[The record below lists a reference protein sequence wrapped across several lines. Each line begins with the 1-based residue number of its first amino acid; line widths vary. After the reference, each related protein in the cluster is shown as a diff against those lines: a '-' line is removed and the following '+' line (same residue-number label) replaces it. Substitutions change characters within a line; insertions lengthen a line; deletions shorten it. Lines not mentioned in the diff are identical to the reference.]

1 VALQIGELF
10 VNIKANMSELKRN
23 LDQARQDSE
32 RAGNAI
38 GDALK
43 KGFGFAAGMAG
54 FQGLSSALHELAQS
68 ALDFGGTMQKVKV
81 LSDATN
87 EEMKQLTD
95 TALKMAPAMGFKATE
110 AAEGLQELAAS
121 GFTAQQMAVML
132 PAVMSAAAASGEKLS
147 LASELVASQL
157 HSFGMEASQAG
168 HIADVLAKASNISAI
183 GMQDLNYSLKYAGPV
198 AHAVGVSFE
207 ELGAAIAVMG
217 NNGIKGEQAG
227 TTLRSSIESLINP
240 SREARDTM
248 AALGISVKDSQGN
261 LLPLATILGTF
272 QEKLQNATSAQKAQ
286 AVAMIFGKEAA
297 SGMLSLIAAG
307 PDKLK
312 EFTKELEN
320 SAGSSKKAA
329 EEMNNNFGGSL
340 KKLQGTIQAVAVD
353 IEKTLD
359 PILKSVTDSLNKMF
373 SSLKNSDE
381 FKTSLSQSAST
392 IASVFKLVV
401 ENSDKVILAIKAIS
415 SAFVAMRVVAV
426 LNIATIAKALE
437 TLKLLLLS
445 TRGWVGIAAAAFVVL
460 EDSAGKNLYGIGDK
474 QRSLGEFFVQSW
486 KLMVNNALIIWYGF
500 CQLVNQTANGIFKV
514 INGIG
519 KAFGSAGDLINTK
532 WIDEQK
538 AHLEGLV
545 QESDK
550 LANSVGDAGAKVA
563 EAFSS
568 WKTPGDPNADF
579 QSLDSASYNTK
590 ADQIAGLGDAFKG
603 LGADASAAMPEVSGL
618 GSLLDDIGQKSKKGA
633 KDSREEWEKLSD
645 ALQSSLRVIQAQ
657 WQLTTI
663 EMGANAEQTKKLEA
677 ELSSLNDQY
686 YIQNQIVEE
695 ARQGY
700 ETMLATKGIAAKETA
715 EAADAYAK
723 ESKTLADMKD
733 RMDEINLTL
742 AKHEEIVNKLRDDI
756 SNLNILHETQLA
768 KLAATATKVDELRLK
783 QKQLNEDLTKQA
795 DLIKALTTE
804 YEAVKAAK
812 GEDSNETRKAYTE
825 LIKAQ
830 SEEAKMRKE
839 LRDTDKS
846 FKEQANNVKELR
858 DKLTDLTTKYDEVI
872 KKQKDDLADALS
884 DYAKK
889 VLETNK
895 KLADDEKK
903 LTDDFKKT
911 LNDRAKSLSD
921 FVGLFE
927 AVQPKQVSGTQLLNN
942 LKGQVDTFEGWQ
954 KNIQTLA
961 AKGVDQGLI
970 AELKEMGPKSASEV
984 AALTTL
990 TDTQLQQYVALWKQK
1005 TQDARTEA
1013 TNQLQQQN
1021 AETQQK
1027 ILDLR
1032 TQANTQLE
1040 EYRKEWAKKNEEIRS
1055 NTQKE
1060 INEINKSYKEIT
1072 EKSKDYGVNMMLNF
1086 IDGAKSKFADLQKML
1101 SETVDTIS
1109 SYMSMVGI
1117 STPAIN
1123 MPSVAKVGSS
1133 VSNSS
1138 SQTYTVNNLGGIQL
1152 QYGSSSDV
1160 VDQLLRELQK
1170 KGVKLQ

>member
-1 VALQIGELF
+1 
-10 VNIKANMSELKRN
+10 
-23 LDQARQDSE
+23 
-32 RAGNAI
+32 
-38 GDALK
+38 
-43 KGFGFAAGMAG
+43 
-54 FQGLSSALHELAQS
+54 
-68 ALDFGGTMQKVKV
+68 
-81 LSDATN
+81 
-87 EEMKQLTD
+87 
-95 TALKMAPAMGFKATE
+95 
-110 AAEGLQELAAS
+110 
-121 GFTAQQMAVML
+121 
-132 PAVMSAAAASGEKLS
+132 
-147 LASELVASQL
+147 
-157 HSFGMEASQAG
+157 
-168 HIADVLAKASNISAI
+168 
-183 GMQDLNYSLKYAGPV
+183 
-198 AHAVGVSFE
+198 
-207 ELGAAIAVMG
+207 
-217 NNGIKGEQAG
+217 
-227 TTLRSSIESLINP
+227 
-240 SREARDTM
+240 
-248 AALGISVKDSQGN
+248 
-261 LLPLATILGTF
+261 
-272 QEKLQNATSAQKAQ
+272 
-286 AVAMIFGKEAA
+286 
-297 SGMLSLIAAG
+297 
-307 PDKLK
+307 
-312 EFTKELEN
+312 
-320 SAGSSKKAA
+320 
-329 EEMNNNFGGSL
+329 
-340 KKLQGTIQAVAVD
+340 
-353 IEKTLD
+353 
-359 PILKSVTDSLNKMF
+359 
-373 SSLKNSDE
+373 
-381 FKTSLSQSAST
+381 
-392 IASVFKLVV
+392 
-401 ENSDKVILAIKAIS
+401 
-415 SAFVAMRVVAV
+415 
-426 LNIATIAKALE
+426 
-437 TLKLLLLS
+437 
-445 TRGWVGIAAAAFVVL
+445 
-460 EDSAGKNLYGIGDK
+460 
-474 QRSLGEFFVQSW
+474 
-486 KLMVNNALIIWYGF
+486 
-500 CQLVNQTANGIFKV
+500 
-514 INGIG
+514 
-519 KAFGSAGDLINTK
+519 
-532 WIDEQK
+532 
-538 AHLEGLV
+538 
-545 QESDK
+545 
-550 LANSVGDAGAKVA
+550 
-563 EAFSS
+563 
-568 WKTPGDPNADF
+568 
-579 QSLDSASYNTK
+579 
-590 ADQIAGLGDAFKG
+590 
-603 LGADASAAMPEVSGL
+603 
-618 GSLLDDIGQKSKKGA
+618 
-633 KDSREEWEKLSD
+633 
-645 ALQSSLRVIQAQ
+645 
-657 WQLTTI
+657 
-663 EMGANAEQTKKLEA
+663 MGANAEQTKKLEA